1 MKLRIFPSTMWSWDV
16 EPARYSFVGRK
27 RSIAAKTTDDE
38 GSPERDAAWIAQVRS
53 AVAGWTAGA
62 DRDLPWRGEKDA
74 YRVLVSESML
84 VQTTVAAVV
93 PYYHRFIQRFPTP
106 RDLAAA
112 DESDVLKHWEG
123 LGYYRRARQLHAA
136 AQEIV
141 AAHDGIVPENRDA
154 LLALPGVGRYIAGA
168 ILSFAFDRAEPIVE
182 ANTQRILARLIGLR
196 ETIQSSPAR
205 TRLWEVAERLVPE
218 ENAGSFNQK
227 LMDLGATICIPGAPM
242 CLMCPLSGACR
253 ARELGLQDEIPRIAP
268 RAEPTPGAEE
278 CAIVIDAQSRVLL
291 IKRRSGGLWDGFWEF
306 PTIHVSGADP
316 AGRKP
321 TSGGSWTLEQAI
333 EALTGVRAT
342 VGPVFATL
350 KYAVTRYKMTI
361 AARPARALD
370 SAAAPRPSPA
380 VDRVEWVEAERLSE
394 RTFSSPG
401 RRLADRAAKTGLDAI
416 ALLINT

>member
-1 MKLRIFPSTMWSWDV
+1 MRTWGEKPTRIPS
-16 EPARYSFVGRK
+16 VGRK
-27 RSIAAKTTDDE
+27 RSIDAETNGGG
-38 GSPERDAAWIAQVRS
+38 GSPERDPDWVERVRA
-53 AVAGWTAGA
+53 AVAGWSAGA

-93 PYYHRFIQRFPTP
+93 PYYHRFIKRFPTP

-112 DESDVLKHWEG
+112 EESDVLKHWEG

-136 AQEIV
+136 AKAIV
-141 AAHDGIVPENRDA
+141 AAHDGVVPDEREA

-168 ILSFAFDRAEPIVE
+168 ILSFGFDRAEPIVE
-182 ANTQRILARLIGLR
+182 ANTQRILARLIALR
-196 ETIQSSPAR
+196 DTIQSSSAR
-205 TRLWEVAERLVPE
+205 TKLWDVAERLVPP
-218 ENAGSFNQK
+218 ENAGAFNQK
-227 LMDLGATICIPGAPM
+227 LMDLGATICVPGAPL

-253 ARELGLQDEIPRIAP
+253 ARELGLQDEIPRVAP

-278 CAIVIDAQSRVLL
+278 CAIVIDSHSRLLL

-321 TSGGSWTLEQAI
+321 ASGASWTLEEAI
-333 EALTGVRAT
+333 ESVTGVRAT

-361 AARPARALD
+361 AARPALAID
-370 SAAAPRPSPA
+370 DGATPRPSSTI
-380 VDRVEWVEAERLSE
+380 DRVEWVEAERLAE
-394 RTFSSPG
+394 RVFSSPG
-401 RRLADRAAKTGLDAI
+401 RRLADRVAKSGIETI
-416 ALLINT
+416 ASLLRK